1 MQNSPHRQQSKPTQP
16 RLLTR
21 GFVFLCAA
29 TILGYAHHALLTPIL
44 PLFIQEQGGTA
55 ILVGVITAAFSAT
68 SFLLRPF
75 IGHMVDHW
83 SAKGVMIVG
92 TVVLG
97 ISSLGYLVYH
107 AVILLLVR
115 AVHGTGWA
123 AYNTGAKVL
132 LSASAPTQRRGETAG
147 YFSMAQG
154 VSTALVPA
162 IALWLL
168 GIVDFIGI
176 FIISSVCGFL
186 AVASSLA
193 VPTWEIRRAVGPKE
207 AFWNNLLERS
217 ALLPSILEFLT
228 KATQPAAAIFI
239 PLVAIERGIP
249 VESLMVYYLG
259 YGLVGITARG
269 LFGGLSDRIG
279 RGLIISFGTT
289 TTVVALVITSQA
301 GDIILLT
308 LGGVLF
314 GLGSAAFAPS
324 VMALAIDVAPPER
337 RGAAMATYSMAFQL
351 AQGLGGLLGGILI
364 DTVGY
369 QAMYLTMILAPVAA
383 QVLVFKNRRAIS
395 MANLGSPF

>member
-1 MQNSPHRQQSKPTQP
+1 MKCGSLISVRDGRVVKIGGNSEHPHSEGAFCVKGMNAPIAALEHPDRPLHPLRRTGE
-16 RLLTR
+16 R
-21 GFVFLCAA
+21 GS
-29 TILGYAHHALLTPIL
+29 G
-44 PLFIQEQGGTA
+44 Q
-55 ILVGVITAAFSAT
+55 
-68 SFLLRPF
+68 
-75 IGHMVDHW
+75 
-83 SAKGVMIVG
+83 
-92 TVVLG
+92 
-97 ISSLGYLVYH
+97 
-107 AVILLLVR
+107 
-115 AVHGTGWA
+115 
-123 AYNTGAKVL
+123 
-132 LSASAPTQRRGETAG
+132 
-147 YFSMAQG
+147 
-154 VSTALVPA
+154 
-162 IALWLL
+162 
-168 GIVDFIGI
+168 
-176 FIISSVCGFL
+176 
-186 AVASSLA
+186 
-193 VPTWEIRRAVGPKE
+193 
-207 AFWNNLLERS
+207 
-217 ALLPSILEFLT
+217 
-228 KATQPAAAIFI
+228 ATQPAAAIFI